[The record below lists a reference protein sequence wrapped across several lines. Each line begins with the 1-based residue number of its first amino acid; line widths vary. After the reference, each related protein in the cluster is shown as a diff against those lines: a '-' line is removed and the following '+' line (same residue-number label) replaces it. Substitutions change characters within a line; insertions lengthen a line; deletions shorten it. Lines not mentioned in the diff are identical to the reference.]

1 MKLFF
6 FQGENMLQLKFFG
19 LGGQGVVTAA
29 KMLSYAVSLCEDK
42 YAITVP
48 SYGHERRGAPV
59 FTSIII
65 DDKPVLLNC
74 FVYEPDIVL
83 AMDDALMEKGIDV
96 SEGKNKTSVLILNY
110 DNPVKIA
117 AYKKL
122 NFSKMYYVDGTQIAL
137 KHIGKGIPNG
147 SMLGALACTGIVK
160 IESIESAILDHF
172 GNKAGKLNGTAA
184 REAYENIK
192 CA

>member
-1 MKLFF
+1 MF
-6 FQGENMLQLKFFG
+6 
-19 LGGQGVVTAA
+19 
-29 KMLSYAVSLCEDK
+29 SYAVSLCENK

-59 FTSIII
+59 YTSIIV
-65 DDKPVLLNC
+65 DEVPVLLNC

-83 AMDDALMEKGIDV
+83 AMDDALLDKGIDV
-96 SEGKNKTSVLILNY
+96 SAGKKPGSILVLNSG
-110 DNPVKIA
+110 DPEKIE

-122 NFSKMYYVDGTQIAL
+122 KFAKMYYVDGTRLAL
-137 KHIGKGIPNG
+137 KHIGRGIPNG

-160 IESIESAILDHF
+160 IDSVESAIIAGF
-172 GNKAGKLNGTAA
+172 GQKAGSLNGKAA
-184 REAYENIK
+184 REAYENIN

>member
-1 MKLFF
+1 MI
-6 FQGENMLQLKFFG
+6 QLKFFG

-29 KMLSYAVSLCEDK
+29 KMLSYAVSLCENK

-59 FTSIII
+59 FTSIIV
-65 DDKPVLLNC
+65 DTSPVLLNC

-83 AMDDALMEKGIDV
+83 VMDDAIMDKGIDA
-96 SEGKNKTSVLILNY
+96 SQGKKKTSILVLNSG
-110 DNPVKIA
+110 DPGKIA

-122 NFSKMYYVDGTQIAL
+122 NFSKMYFVDGTQIAL
-137 KHIGKGIPNG
+137 KNIGRGIPNG
-147 SMLGALACTGIVK
+147 SMLGALAGTGIVK
-160 IESIESAILDHF
+160 IDSIESAIMDHF
-172 GNKAGKLNGTAA
+172 GPKAGKMNGAAA

-192 CA
+192 SA